1 MAALG
6 EVVKILELIP
16 EPPSADDFKFPVD
29 DSIINLFRFAQSGT
43 PFFQNPLSGPISQ
56 CIAEVNAAIS
66 EVGQLQQASPIS
78 IANKLD
84 KIGQFLTSTSKTLGR
99 WNSHI
104 NNALIGEMNNN
115 PGFLGQIENSIRIRA
130 TAESVSNALNACQ
143 DESDFLGSILGDG
156 QSLLNDLA
164 GPLEA
169 IIGGIAAG
177 AAAAIAA
184 FNQARD
190 AALAAIAAIVD
201 LIQKETLNIANM
213 IADAI
218 AWGLANAISSL
229 VNDPCAAAVINAAG
243 TSILLNNLPNLP
255 RFP

>member
-1 MAALG
+1 MASLG

-16 EPPSADDFKFPVD
+16 NPPSADDFTFPVE
-29 DSIINLFRFAQSGT
+29 DSIINLFRFAQAGT
-43 PFFQNPLSGPISQ
+43 PFFQNPLSGPLSQ
-56 CIAEVNAAIS
+56 CIAEINAAIREIGVLEQS
-66 EVGQLQQASPIS
+66 SPPGVAAQLAVAS
-78 IANKLD
+78 
-84 KIGQFLTSTSKTLGR
+84 QFLDSIGKTLGR

-104 NNALIGEMNNN
+104 NGALVGELNGN

-130 TAESVSNALNACQ
+130 TTDAVANALNACQ

-156 QSLLNDLA
+156 QELLNTLV
-164 GPLEA
+164 GPLAA
-169 IIGGIAAG
+169 IIGALAAG
-177 AAAAIAA
+177 VAAFLAA
-184 FNQARD
+184 FNQFRD
-190 AALAAIAAIVD
+190 EALAAIAAIVD
-201 LIQKETLNIANM
+201 LIQKETLNLANM